1 MMRGAVVRR
10 LAIILFAALLAWTAA
25 GQAGTAPKHGIAPSS
40 DDAVTSVALSG
51 IGDVFLLRGFADVF
65 SRGLDRMAATLNH
78 QGIDAEVT
86 NHNSWRA
93 VALEI
98 IDRQRRSGPKP
109 VVLVG
114 HSLGANAVIQI
125 AKLLKRER
133 ITVQYMAI
141 FAATGPDPV
150 PSNVR
155 RVDNFYFATNGW
167 GEPLTGAK
175 GFSGTLSNRDYST
188 ADGIGH
194 FNIDKQPEIQREVLA
209 KIVRYVQP

>member
-1 MMRGAVVRR
+1 MTRGAVIR
-10 LAIILFAALLAWTAA
+10 LFGMICLGAVLASA
-25 GQAGTAPKHGIAPSS
+25 GQAGATPGQGIAPSS
-40 DDAVTSVALSG
+40 DDVVITVARSG

-65 SRGLDRMAATLNH
+65 SRGLDQMAATLNH

-86 NHNSWRA
+86 NHLSWRA
-93 VALEI
+93 VAIEI
-98 IDRQRRSGPKP
+98 IDRQKRTGPRP

-125 AKLLKRER
+125 AEFLKKQH

-155 RVDNFYFATNGW
+155 RVDNFYFSTHGW
-167 GEPLTGAK
+167 GEPLTGARD
-175 GFSGTLSNRDYST
+175 FSGTLRNRDYAS
-188 ADGIGH
+188 ANGVGH
-194 FNIDKQPEIQREVLA
+194 FNIDKQPEIQRAVLA
-209 KIVRYVQP
+209 NILRYVQP

>member
-1 MMRGAVVRR
+1 MTGRTLVQC
-10 LAIILFAALLAWTAA
+10 LAMIFVGTVLASA
-25 GQAGTAPKHGIAPSS
+25 GQAGTTPGRGVAPSS
-40 DDAVTSVALSG
+40 DDRVTTVA
-51 IGDVFLLRGFADVF
+51 ITRVGDVFLLRGYADVF
-65 SRGLDRMAATLNH
+65 SRGLDQMAATLNH

-86 NHNSWRA
+86 NHLSWRA

-98 IDRQRRSGPKP
+98 IDRQKRRGPRP

-125 AKLLKRER
+125 AELLKKQH

-155 RVDNFYFATNGW
+155 RVDNFYFSTNGW
-167 GEPLTGAK
+167 GEPVTGARD
-175 GFSGTLSNRDYST
+175 FSGTLRNRDY
-188 ADGIGH
+188 AAARGVGH
-194 FNIDKQPEIQREVLA
+194 FNIDKQPEIQRAVLA
-209 KIVRYVQP
+209 SIMRYVRS